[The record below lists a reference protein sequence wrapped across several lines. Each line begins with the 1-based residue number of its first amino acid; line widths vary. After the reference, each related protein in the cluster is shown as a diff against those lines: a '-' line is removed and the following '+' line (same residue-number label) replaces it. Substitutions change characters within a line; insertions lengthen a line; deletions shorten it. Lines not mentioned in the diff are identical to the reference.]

1 MTTVERSIYIDAP
14 PDVSFNTGIDAE
26 HWLDWYAGM
35 QSVEAD
41 NVYPDVGGRVA
52 VSNKS
57 AGVTLD
63 LTLTVI
69 NYIPGQTIAYQMDGM
84 ITGTMQWDYQPD
96 GSGTHLTAIFDYE
109 VPGGTL
115 GQIADRLIVERANT
129 ANLEASLESLKGLI
143 EG

>member
-14 PDVSFNTGIDAE
+14 PDVCFDIGMDAGR
-26 HWLDWYAGM
+26 WLEWYAGM
-35 QSVEAD
+35 QSVQAD
-41 NVYPDVGGRVA
+41 DVYPAVGGRVE

-63 LTLTVI
+63 LILTVTD
-69 NYIPGQTIAYQMDGM
+69 YIPGQRIAYRMDGM
-84 ITGTMQWDYQPD
+84 ITGMMQWDYQPD

-115 GQIADRLIVERANT
+115 GQIADRLVVERANT
-129 ANLEASLESLKGLI
+129 ANLEASLENLKGLI